1 MYSLILAIFLLN
13 SAIIAH
19 ASPVGSILPS
29 AEQRGEATFR
39 FLGIPMYKARL
50 YTDGGRV
57 FDWQQDFALELTYQ
71 RNLTEYDLI
80 ESTLREMKRLGQTP
94 QVEDQLALCFD
105 DVAPGDSYLAVTDGS
120 DRIGLWRNGRS
131 ACTLSHPQIKRQF
144 MSIFLGENSRS
155 AKFTRNLRGL

>member
-1 MYSLILAIFLLN
+1 MHSLILAIFLLI
-13 SAIIAH
+13 SPIIAH
-19 ASPVGSILPS
+19 ASPVGSILPG

-39 FLGIPMYKARL
+39 FFGIPMYKARL

-94 QVEDQLALCFD
+94 Q
-105 DVAPGDSYLAVTDGS
+105 G
-120 DRIGLWRNGRS
+120 GR
-131 ACTLSHPQIKRQF
+131 LYRH
-144 MSIFLGENSRS
+144 
-155 AKFTRNLRGL
+155 AKNQ

>member
-1 MYSLILAIFLLN
+1 MHSLTLAIFLLI
-13 SAIIAH
+13 SPIVAH
-19 ASPVGSILPS
+19 ASSIGNILPG
-29 AEQRGEATFR
+29 AQQRGEATFR
-39 FLGIPMYKARL
+39 FLGFPMYKARL
-50 YTDGGRV
+50 YTDGGRA

-105 DVAPGDSYLAVTDGS
+105 DVAPGDRYLAVTDGS

-131 ACTLSHPQIKRQF
+131 TCTLSHPQIKRQF

>member
-50 YTDGGRV
+50 YTDGGRA
-57 FDWQQDFALELTYQ
+57 FDWQQDFALDLTYQ
-71 RNLTEYDLI
+71 RNLTEYDLVV
-80 ESTLREMKRLGQTP
+80 STLREINQLGQTP
-94 QVEDQLALCFD
+94 TVRDQLIRCFD
-105 DVAPGDSYLAVTDGS
+105 DVASGDSYLAVTDRA
-120 DRIGLWRNGRS
+120 DRIVLWRNGRS
-131 ACTLSHPQIKRQF
+131 VCISSHPQIKRYF
-144 MSIFLGENSRS
+144 MSIFLDENTRS